1 MTVVLLLQFNYTL
14 ERYIVH
20 RLVASAL
27 HAAVVAFSFMTALVV
42 KLALMSSGVCRIKS
56 QAGLAQHDH

>member
-1 MTVVLLLQFNYTL
+1 MIALVVMFAVKGTLGICFLMTVVLLLQFNYTL

-27 HAAVVAFSFMTALVV
+27 HAAVVALV
-42 KLALMSSGVCRIKS
+42 S
-56 QAGLAQHDH
+56 